1 MAGNDRPTERD
12 FNIHVVPNYATK
24 WRELGALLGLA
35 SSKLDIIE
43 YDHPHS
49 CEERC
54 KAVLRK
60 WLKIDVCATWG
71 KLVEATAAVYLSSGN
86 VSAHVTTEGILY
98 STVYCC
104 LLIQILIP
112 TCRLLTLINVCVY
125 WYFVVLAVLQL
136 SHHVKGVYKQTRFDV
151 GKDTWPLEPP
161 KDFTP
166 IVLVHYEEQHTLK
179 DSITIT
185 KVVHTGSI
193 NSVISAASDQS
204 SPSIDESLR
213 EALQTSKV
221 TKNVVDILVHFEQCD
236 SPQTILIE
244 GAPGIGKSILMKHIA
259 YCWAEGRV
267 MNNFK
272 LLLLICLR
280 DPRVQKASSIKQLLQ
295 SFYHRNMDVAK
306 LESCDEA
313 LLQDNGKFLVL
324 LLDGYDEFPEGL
336 RENSLIAGILDRQV
350 LPECGLIVSSRP
362 HASLLLHAKAD
373 LRADILGFTSEE
385 QEHFIQQSLKK
396 TATQNT
402 RSH

>member
-1 MAGNDRPTERD
+1 MATIPIGKTGNDRPTERD

-86 VSAHVTTEGILY
+86 VSAHVTTE
-98 STVYCC
+98 
-104 LLIQILIP
+104 
-112 TCRLLTLINVCVY
+112 
-125 WYFVVLAVLQL
+125 VLAVLQL